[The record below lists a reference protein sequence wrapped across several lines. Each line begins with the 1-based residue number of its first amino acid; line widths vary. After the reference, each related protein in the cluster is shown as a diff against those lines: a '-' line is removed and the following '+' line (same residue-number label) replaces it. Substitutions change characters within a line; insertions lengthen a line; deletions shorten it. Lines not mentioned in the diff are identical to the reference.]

1 MRLAP
6 DWQLDEF
13 EELLA
18 RPDLEDRELSEHLLH
33 VRSSGAI
40 AVVRAGVHTYHSDGP
55 DAARSFLSRM
65 MQDRLEREP
74 LDFVCQVC
82 GETLS

>member
-1 MRLAP
+1 VTSAS

-18 RPDLEDRELSEHLLH
+18 RPDLEDGELSGHLLH

-40 AVVRAGVHTYHSDGP
+40 AVVRAGVHTYHADGP
-55 DAARSFLSRM
+55 DAAKSMLSLM
-65 MQDRLEREP
+65 MQDRLQRGP